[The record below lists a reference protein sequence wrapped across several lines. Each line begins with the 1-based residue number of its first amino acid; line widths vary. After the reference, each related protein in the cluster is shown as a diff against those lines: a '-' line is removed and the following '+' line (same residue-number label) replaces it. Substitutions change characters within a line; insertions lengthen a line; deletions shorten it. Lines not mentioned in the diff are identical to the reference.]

1 MKNPHIRTE
10 LPGPRARALVE
21 RDALVVSPSYP
32 REYPF
37 AMSHGRGVEVWDVDG
52 NRFLDFAAGIAVC
65 STGHC
70 HPHVVASIKDAAER
84 FLHISSDYWHEG
96 QVRLAERVASIAP
109 VGEPAMAFFCQSGT
123 ESVEAALKLARSV
136 SGRGR
141 FIGFLGGFH
150 GRTMGSLSFTSSK
163 YTQQKGF
170 FPTMP
175 GVTHVPYPNQYRPL
189 LAGSDQGAAV
199 LNYIENVL
207 FKSNV
212 PSNEV
217 AAILI
222 EPIQGEGG
230 YLVPP
235 DGFLQGL
242 RALCDRHGILLIF
255 DEVQSGVGR
264 TGKMFA
270 AEHFGVVP
278 DIMTLAKGLG
288 SGLPIGMMVA
298 KKALIEKWQRGS
310 HGNTYGGNP
319 VCCAAA
325 LATLD
330 LVSSE
335 YCANA
340 ARMGE
345 YFIGR
350 LRELQKKYACIG
362 DVRGKGLMLG
372 VELVEDRTTKV
383 PATKL
388 TEQFIRQAY
397 LNGLLLLSCGQS
409 TIRFMPPLMVSK
421 EHVDEAVTI
430 LDATFAETQNA

>member
-1 MKNPHIRTE
+1 
-10 LPGPRARALVE
+10 
-21 RDALVVSPSYP
+21 
-32 REYPF
+32 
-37 AMSHGRGVEVWDVDG
+37 
-52 NRFLDFAAGIAVC
+52 
-65 STGHC
+65 
-70 HPHVVASIKDAAER
+70 
-84 FLHISSDYWHEG
+84 
-96 QVRLAERVASIAP
+96 
-109 VGEPAMAFFCQSGT
+109 
-123 ESVEAALKLARSV
+123 
-136 SGRGR
+136 
-141 FIGFLGGFH
+141 
-150 GRTMGSLSFTSSK
+150 
-163 YTQQKGF
+163 
-170 FPTMP
+170 
-175 GVTHVPYPNQYRPL
+175 
-189 LAGSDQGAAV
+189 
-199 LNYIENVL
+199 
-207 FKSNV
+207 
-212 PSNEV
+212 
-217 AAILI
+217 
-222 EPIQGEGG
+222 
-230 YLVPP
+230 VPP

-270 AEHFGVVP
+270 AEHFGVTP

-298 KKALIEKWQRGS
+298 KKALMEKWQRGS

-330 LVSSE
+330 LVSAE

-350 LRELQKKYACIG
+350 LRELQKKYVCIG

-372 VELVEDRTTKV
+372 MELVEDRTTKV